1 MSPSLMRLFWD
12 LVNQAQPNLILK
24 MDDEGL
30 MHWLVDQVK
39 QKSSLD
45 GLQQKALSNYI
56 NDRLP
61 LIRDMATEQ
70 IYL

>member
-12 LVNQAQPNLILK
+12 LVNQAQPSLILK

-30 MHWLVDQVK
+30 MYWLLDQVK

-45 GLQQKALSNYI
+45 GLQQNALSNYI
-56 NDRLP
+56 SDRLP
-61 LIRDMATEQ
+61 LIRDMVTDQ
-70 IYL
+70 F

>member
-1 MSPSLMRLFWD
+1 MRLFWE
-12 LVNQAQPNLILK
+12 LVNQAQPSLILK

-30 MHWLVDQVK
+30 IRWLLDQVK

-45 GLQQKALSNYI
+45 CTQQKDLSNYI

-61 LIRDMATEQ
+61 LIRDLATEQ
-70 IYL
+70 F

>member
-12 LVNQAQPNLILK
+12 LVNQAQPSLILK

-30 MHWLVDQVK
+30 MQWLVDQVK
-39 QKSSLD
+39 QKSHLD
-45 GLQQKALSNYI
+45 GLQQRDLSVYI
-56 NDRLP
+56 SDRLP